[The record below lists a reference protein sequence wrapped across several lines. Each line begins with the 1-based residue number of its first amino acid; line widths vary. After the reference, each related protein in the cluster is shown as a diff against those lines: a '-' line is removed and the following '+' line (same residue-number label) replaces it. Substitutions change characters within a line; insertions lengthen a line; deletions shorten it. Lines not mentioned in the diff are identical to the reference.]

1 MRAFIGRL
9 GFSAATCLA
18 LLGVSSPLVPPT
30 TTNTWARNLYAADA
44 RLPVRVFART
54 GLHLGDILW
63 TGSRFLYTAEGGR
76 ALVLADP
83 SGRTQGNL
91 ATVPANGGEMRC
103 VLSPESH
110 GFPAGDVF
118 CHASANQIYA
128 VSLATGKVSLFAQL
142 PSRQAS
148 DGALAYD
155 AVGAFGYKLLAAT
168 GGSDGGSGGTVFAIG
183 SDRSVTKVGAYAGPG
198 GAEQALVAP
207 RSLGAPAGKL
217 LLTIDKH
224 DHLGRLVAMDATGH
238 VQTLAGGLA
247 FGLDPLVM
255 LTRTPNLPIG
265 AAAPGLY
272 IADWY
277 SHNVLFIPAS
287 SLAPYAGDLL
297 LTTERRGQFFVLS
310 PSSNGAYHL
319 ASLATNL
326 HQPDYNFEGAVY
338 IG

>member
-1 MRAFIGRL
+1 MRVPVGRL
-9 GFSAATCLA
+9 VLAAATFLT
-18 LLGVSSPLVPPT
+18 LQGVGSPLVPTPT
-30 TTNTWARNLYAADA
+30 PHAWARSQEAAA
-44 RLPVRVFART
+44 RLPVRIFART

-76 ALVLADP
+76 ALVYADS

-103 VLSPESH
+103 VLSPGSH
-110 GFPAGDVF
+110 GFPTGDVF

-128 VSLATGKVSLFAQL
+128 VNLATGNVSLFAQL

-155 AVGAFGYKLLAAT
+155 SVGAFGYKLLAAT
-168 GGSDGGSGGTVFAIG
+168 GGSDGGAGGTVFAIG
-183 SDRSVTKVGAYAGPG
+183 SDRSVSKIGTYAGPG

-207 RSLGAPAGKL
+207 RSLGAAGGKL

-224 DHLGRLVAMDATGH
+224 DHLGRLLAMDPAGH

-247 FGLDPLVM
+247 FGLDPLTM
-255 LTRTPNLPIG
+255 LTRAPNLPIG

-272 IADWY
+272 VADWY

-297 LTTERRGQFFVLS
+297 LTTERRGQFFVLR
-310 PSSNGAYHL
+310 PSTNGAYHL
-319 ASLATNL
+319 VILATNL
-326 HQPDYNFEGAVY
+326 HQPDYNFEGAAY